1 MNQMELKINKEESTS
16 EFQLIISDNHQKFEV
31 TTDII
36 DLYDFGEFGL
46 NMLSAFKFY
55 LKHGFGEFEVVDTEY
70 NKHHIIL
77 TLDDILVVTELFNA
91 DRFLE
96 TKVMRF
102 EDIDCWQ
109 FIMDLMIC
117 FEKEKTNWNEY
128 IENCIY
134 NEREAEKLEFKQEKL
149 WEKVKKILATF
160 PRYDIDGEDLD
171 FKILK

>member
-1 MNQMELKINKEESTS
+1 MNQMELKINKEES
-16 EFQLIISDNHQKFEV
+16 EFQLIISDNHQKFER
-31 TTDII
+31 TADII
-36 DLYDFGEFGL
+36 SIYDIGEFGL
-46 NMLSAFKFY
+46 NMLYAFKFY
-55 LKHGFGEFEVVDTEY
+55 LKHGFGEFEVIDTEY
-70 NKHHIIL
+70 NKHHVIL
-77 TLDDILVVTELFNA
+77 TKNDILIVTELFNA

-134 NEREAEKLEFKQEKL
+134 NEREVEKFKFKQEKL
-149 WEKVKKILATF
+149 CEKVKKQLATF
-160 PRYDIDGEDLD
+160 LRYNINGEDLG
-171 FKILK
+171 

>member
-1 MNQMELKINKEESTS
+1 MELKINKEESEA
-16 EFQLIISDNHQKFEV
+16 EFQLIISDNHQKFEI
-31 TTDII
+31 TADII
-36 DLYDFGEFGL
+36 SIYDIGEFGL
-46 NMLSAFKFY
+46 NMLYAFKFY
-55 LKHGFGEFEVVDTEY
+55 LKHGFGEFEVIDTEY

-77 TLDDILVVTELFNA
+77 TLNDILIVTELFNT
-91 DRFLE
+91 DCFLE

-134 NEREAEKLEFKQEKL
+134 NEREVEKLEFKQENL
-149 WEKVKKILATF
+149 YEKVKKKLATF
-160 PRYDIDGEDLD
+160 PRYNINGEDSD
-171 FKILK
+171 FKILKS